1 MNQTQE
7 RLSPEQ
13 ALQVLGQVAGQVKV
27 TLQEGDVI
35 KQALQVIYELVENSK
50 PKEEAKE
57 VLKEKDSK

>member
-50 PKEEAKE
+50 PKEEGIKGQDIKK
-57 VLKEKDSK
+57 VK